1 MEIRRGDLD
10 DLPAVMAMLDGAVAW
25 LDASGRTG
33 QWGTEPFS
41 GQPGRV
47 EGIAEKIRE
56 GTTWIAEVDGTPA
69 GAMTLAPGPPRY
81 VEPATEPEV
90 YVTLLVASRSH
101 AGLGVGSALL
111 AHARDETRRAGV
123 ELLRVD
129 CYAGS
134 AGELVAYYRRNG
146 FEPTESFTV
155 GTWPGQVLAQR
166 VEARDR
172 TSSE

>member
-33 QWGTEPFS
+33 QWGSEPFS

>member
-56 GTTWIAEVDGTPA
+56 GTTWIAEFDGTPA